1 MEKSDLTK
9 NHWENNWMKIYFSY
23 NPEDSFLI
31 KEIYEYLCTQPNFD
45 ISFWE
50 IQRELDGNRPR
61 EILNQTHEP
70 EVFILFWRNN
80 ISEIQ
85 EIEIKT
91 SKQIPTIK
99 KRLVVNLGD
108 LVLPEEQFSTQ
119 EWSQIVIDEFDET
132 LLSREC
138 SENDRKK
145 FISSVANE
153 FARKI
158 TEEIGRIWFV
168 EPGLPSGYPFVYEK
182 HVIEEYLKGNG
193 NLSEKYVEKGCC
205 KKWPTVVHQI
215 KSPPLENPVKA
226 SDIGAYRDI
235 PSDSNDVQMKW
246 RTEEDWKSLKSLEP
260 QVNSAALVTK
270 FDPVQLKKY
279 GLTFPEAGPRKY
291 HYYPIKDSLT
301 VGIIVSGGIAPG
313 INAVISG
320 IVKRHFLYAGKEEGR
335 SEIYNIEILGFN
347 SGFSGFLQR
356 STNLFTK
363 LTPNQVETQTN
374 LGGSIL
380 GTSRT
385 DELLDPHP
393 KIRLENLLKVYD
405 QIAQL
410 VDILYIIGGDG
421 SMRAAHMI
429 WKKSQENDKKHPLS
443 VITIPKTMDNDI
455 LWVWQSFGFL
465 SAVERAKNA
474 IQVLETEARSNPRLC
489 IIQLFGSD
497 SGFVASHAAIASGVC
512 DVVLIPEIEFS
523 MDDLFNHLKIKLEN
537 KRKKHSGGLWGVIV
551 MAETAIPTDIDEY
564 IASETKKYDLQLTS
578 DELIAI
584 KIYKRNNRRVF
595 GQTPDALRS
604 AGLKVVSYVLQQ
616 KINEMKD
623 DCWKNFRVFTN
634 EPRHLIRA
642 IPPSSSDIIFAN
654 RLGSLAVDCAMAG
667 YTDFMISQWLTE
679 YVMIPLD
686 LVVLGKK
693 RIPKE
698 GIFWKSVIANTG
710 QPANLDTYTS
720 KKRREEK
727 FIVAQK
733 KVDELLNTVDKLET
747 TQEREQ

>member
-9 NHWENNWMKIYFSY
+9 NHWESNWMKIYFSY
-23 NPEDSFLI
+23 DPEDRFLI
-31 KEIYEYLCTQPNFD
+31 KEIYECLCTQPNFD
-45 ISFWE
+45 ISFSE
-50 IQRELDGNRPR
+50 IQIELDRNRPR
-61 EILNQTHEP
+61 VILNQTHEP

-80 ISEIQ
+80 ITEIQ
-85 EIEIKT
+85 EIEITT
-91 SKQIPTIK
+91 SRQIPTIK

-153 FARKI
+153 FAKKI

-168 EPGLPSGYPFVYEK
+168 EPGLPSGYPFFYEK

-193 NLSEKYVEKGCC
+193 NLSKKYVEEGCC
-205 KKWPTVVHQI
+205 KKWPTVIHQI
-215 KSPPLENPVKA
+215 RKHPLENPVQA
-226 SDIGAYRDI
+226 SDIGDYRDI
-235 PSDSNDVQMKW
+235 PPGTNNVQKKW
-246 RTEEDWKSLKSLEP
+246 KTEKDLESLKSIEP
-260 QVNSAALVTK
+260 QVISAALVTK
-270 FDPVQLKKY
+270 FDPKQLKEC

-291 HYYPIKDSLT
+291 HYYPKKNSLN

-320 IVKRHFLYAGKEEGR
+320 IVKRHFLYAGIEER
-335 SEIYNIEILGFN
+335 KREPYNLEILGFN

-363 LTPNQVETQTN
+363 LTPNQVESQTN

-385 DELLDPHP
+385 DELLHPHP
-393 KIRLENLLKVYD
+393 KIRLGNLMKVYG
-405 QIAQL
+405 QIARL

-429 WKKSQENDKKHPLS
+429 WKKSQENDEKHPLS

-512 DVVLIPEIEFS
+512 DAVLIPEIEFS
-523 MDDLFNHLKIKLEN
+523 MDDLFNHIKTKLEN
-537 KRKKHSGGLWGVIV
+537 KRKKDSGGLWGVIV

-564 IASETKKYDLQLTS
+564 IASETKIYDLQLTS
-578 DELIAI
+578 EELKAI
-584 KIYKRNNRRVF
+584 KIYKRNRRRVF

-604 AGLKVVSYVLQQ
+604 AGLKVVSHVLQQ

-623 DCWKNFRVFTN
+623 DYWKNFRVFTN

-693 RIPKE
+693 RIPKK

-710 QPANLDTYTS
+710 QPANLDTYTD
-720 KKRREEK
+720 KKRREEELRTK
-727 FIVAQK
+727 HK
-733 KVDELLNTVDKLET
+733 KVEGFLNTAHKIET